1 MMQSFYAKDRDN
13 NKSSAPATE
22 LRRIVP
28 PDERL
33 PMTAAQRIEVGEFD
47 SATAPRVIRRATRT
61 PSINRNRLVGLGGT
75 LILHSLAVP
84 ILIPPALLY
93 RSPSPDYAGTSVL
106 HSAMVPAGELV
117 LLTID
122 GTNKKDTALGAS
134 TVALRS
140 ELAKSAMPLI
150 TPDAVSVGDLPNLTT
165 DAESSAPTEADPGD
179 AEFRA
184 RMFGRYTGQ
193 ISARIERAWEKPRTP
208 VDNSMAEG
216 SGHTVEPDRFVCQVQ
231 IRQDHRGNV
240 QEVLLLACNG
250 TEAWR
255 HSLVAAIYQ
264 ASPLPA
270 PPVPTVFKRAIT
282 MTFEGQFNRQGLFPK
297 VAAVGLGAVNR

>member
-1 MMQSFYAKDRDN
+1 
-13 NKSSAPATE
+13 
-22 LRRIVP
+22 
-28 PDERL
+28 
-33 PMTAAQRIEVGEFD
+33 MTAARRIEVGEFD
-47 SATAPRVIRRATRT
+47 SSTAPRVIRRVTRA

-75 LILHSLAVP
+75 LILHSLAIP

-93 RSPSPDYAGTSVL
+93 PRPPADYAGTSVL
-106 HSAMVPAGELV
+106 HSAIAAADELV
-117 LLTID
+117 LLTLD
-122 GTNKKDTALGAS
+122 STNKRDSALDAS

-140 ELAKSAMPLI
+140 ELAQSAMPLI
-150 TPDAVSVGDLPNLTT
+150 TPDAVSVGDLPNLTA
-165 DAESSAPTEADPGD
+165 DAESSAPTDADPGD

-193 ISARIERAWEKPRTP
+193 IGARIERAWEKPRTP
-208 VDNSMAEG
+208 VDNSVAKG
-216 SGHTVEPDRFVCQVQ
+216 SGQAVEPDRFVCQVQ
-231 IRQDHRGNV
+231 IRQDNRGNV
-240 QEVLLLACNG
+240 QEVLLLTCNG

-282 MTFEGQFNRQGLFPK
+282 MSFEGRFDRQGLFPT
-297 VAAVGLGAVNR
+297 VAAVGLGGASQ